1 MCDRKNIKNK
11 MDHTKDADHY
21 LPEFTPDKY
30 AIPDDMMNRLIDHA
44 INGLKSS
51 ANKKVIALTA
61 DMIINDQEFGETLAT
76 RPSAKELGEALVRAN
91 KLGLRVI
98 RGGK

>member
-1 MCDRKNIKNK
+1 MCDRKNIP
-11 MDHTKDADHY
+11 A
-21 LPEFTPDKY
+21 
-30 AIPDDMMNRLIDHA
+30 DMMDRLIEHA
-44 INGLKSS
+44 IYGLKSS

-61 DMIINDQEFGETLAT
+61 DMIINDQEFGETLDT
-76 RPSAKELGEALVRAN
+76 RPSARELGKALVRAN